1 MLRFAFWILLGLNL
15 LAAAALS
22 GRLGEWGTPGEPWRL
37 TEQLFPERIRI
48 VRDNVPVEQAAA
60 PAPEVPP
67 APVPT
72 PQTSEP
78 VEVPAAKPAPEP
90 VTVTPPPA
98 PPSPHPEPPARK
110 EAVRAELC
118 AQFSGLSTEQL
129 RNLTAVV
136 RAREPSARIEDEV
149 TATGR
154 DWWVHVPPGG
164 TRVEAEQKVA
174 EMRLAGVKDLFVVR
188 EAGPNQN
195 AISLGVFKTEE
206 AARRLQSELM
216 GRGIKG
222 VRIAQRGGSVHRV
235 ELRAPIDA
243 MPGLL
248 SALSRLDPAWR
259 SQRCTPGGGR

>member
-15 LAAAALS
+15 LALAALS
-22 GRLGEWGTPGEPWRL
+22 GKFGEWGTPGEPWRL
-37 TEQLFPERIRI
+37 NEQLFPEKIQI
-48 VRDNVPVEQAAA
+48 VRGDDLLTEQAAA
-60 PAPEVPP
+60 PVQAQAPTPEPAESSAPAAVA
-67 APVPT
+67 APVESLASPKV
-72 PQTSEP
+72 EP
-78 VEVPAAKPAPEP
+78 E
-90 VTVTPPPA
+90 PA
-98 PPSPHPEPPARK
+98 PPPPEPPVRK
-110 EAVRAELC
+110 PEAPRAELC
-118 AQFSGLSTEQL
+118 AQFSGLSAEQL

-136 RAREPSARIEDEV
+136 RAREPSARIEDSV
-149 TATGR
+149 IASGR
-154 DWWVHVPPGG
+154 DWWVHVPPAG
-164 TRVEAEQKVA
+164 TRVEAERLVA

-216 GRGIKG
+216 GRGVKG
-222 VRIAQRGGSVHRV
+222 IRIAPRGGTVHRV
-235 ELRAPIDA
+235 ELRASVDA